1 MVMDP
6 NKTYFF
12 HTLIELSVFLC
23 FCFSQCC
30 FLVVFVVLE
39 ICIASQWEKIF
50 HFFLMTGCLLRWILP
65 FKTRVSICH
74 KLASQ
79 CRSTL
84 VRGLPRDLLLGQTP
98 PPRYNILKSRCSS
111 HTVNLPFP
119 VGYSH
124 IDDIFCLSVRKL
136 LQFIFAFPCGI
147 LMKKK
152 LCITGS
158 HQPSVPWSR
167 DRAPAEVRGW
177 RKRTFPGD

>member
-1 MVMDP
+1 MELLISVAHGRCFFYSCADTVASQQPAQLTNSSPSDDCAAPNGMLSNPELAIDEGTISLSSQYSQGYAPIMDP
-6 NKTYFF
+6 NKTFFF

-84 VRGLPRDLLLGQTP
+84 VRGLPRDLLLG
-98 PPRYNILKSRCSS
+98 
-111 HTVNLPFP
+111 
-119 VGYSH
+119 
-124 IDDIFCLSVRKL
+124 
-136 LQFIFAFPCGI
+136 
-147 LMKKK
+147 
-152 LCITGS
+152 
-158 HQPSVPWSR
+158 
-167 DRAPAEVRGW
+167 
-177 RKRTFPGD
+177 